1 MLMQTKQAFP
11 QAKDFETGIQV
22 DNYPW
27 GYKFKTQR
35 RYWVETKKGFGD
47 RFCYATKN
55 PKTGQWCKPKKGTY
69 MTAMIVTQEPN
80 GYVYCDACDR
90 NPDGIAEFA
99 DKYWEMLT
107 DTQKAEICKVNAFNE
122 VMEGVKFTF
131 KPAGTDPT
139 ATKENQ
145 DKVLK
150 QINQAINYKAAACI
164 AKNGLEVK

>member
-11 QAKDFETGIQV
+11 QAKDFETGVQV

-69 MTAMIVTQEPN
+69 VTAAIITQDPN
-80 GYVYCDACDR
+80 GYVNYDACGRD
-90 NPDGIAEFA
+90 PDGIAEFA
-99 DKYWEMLT
+99 DKYWDMMT

-122 VMEGVKFTF
+122 VMDKVTWKIR
-131 KPAGTDPT
+131 PAGADPEV
-139 ATKENQ
+139 ENAKQ
-145 DKVLK
+145 EKALK
-150 QINQAINYKAAACI
+150 TINQAINYKAAACI
-164 AKNGLEVK
+164 AKNKLEVE